1 MDTIL
6 YATDCTKNSISTLN
20 YAKNLS
26 ETLNAKLIV
35 FHIYDIPPVRTS
47 NIRSSDQLHKL
58 SMIEQKEILE
68 DYCIKNLSQNLSKNQ
83 LICEVAQNS
92 SISKGIIDRISK
104 ANIDLLVIGMKD
116 EHSTRG
122 FFSGNI
128 ANKIIDK
135 KLCPILII
143 PPHYNYK
150 KLKKIAYASDFE
162 SSDIIALEKLA
173 AIAEL
178 YNAEIDVVHIPTMD
192 EYASMQQLEWF
203 KELLKVQVAYKKIS
217 YHMVLA
223 NSIEQGLRMHIRD
236 ENADILGMLE
246 RENQSLFAAVFNKD
260 IVKKMESLVTIPILC
275 FNS

>member
-6 YATDCTKNSISTLN
+6 YATDCSKNSISTLN
-20 YAKNLS
+20 YAMNLS
-26 ETLNAKLIV
+26 ETLKAKLVV
-35 FHIYDIPPVRTS
+35 FHIFDIPPVRTS
-47 NIRSSDQLHKL
+47 SIRPSEQLNKL
-58 SMIEQKEILE
+58 AMIEQKEILE
-68 DYCIKNLSQNLSKNQ
+68 DYCNKNLKQNLSKNQ
-83 LICEVAQNS
+83 LTYEVAQNS

-116 EHSTRG
+116 EHSARG

-128 ANKIIDK
+128 ANKLIDK

-150 KLKKIAYASDFE
+150 RLKKIAYASDFE
-162 SSDIIALEKLA
+162 SSDIIAIEKLA
-173 AIAEL
+173 TIAER
-178 YNAEIDVVHIPTMD
+178 YNAEIEVVHIPTMD
-192 EYASMQQLEWF
+192 EYATMQQMEWF

-217 YHMVLA
+217 FHMVLA

-246 RENQSLFAAVFNKD
+246 RVNKGIFAAIFNKD
-260 IVKKMESLVTIPILC
+260 IVKKMETLVTIPILC

>member
-6 YATDCTKNSISTLN
+6 YATDCSKNSISTLN
-20 YAKNLS
+20 YAMNLS
-26 ETLNAKLIV
+26 ETLKAKLVV
-35 FHIYDIPPVRTS
+35 FHIFDIPPVRTS
-47 NIRSSDQLHKL
+47 NIRPSEQLNKL
-58 SMIEQKEILE
+58 AMIEQKEILE
-68 DYCIKNLSQNLSKNQ
+68 DYCNKNLKQNLSKNQ
-83 LICEVAQNS
+83 LTYEVAQNS

-116 EHSTRG
+116 EHSARG

-128 ANKIIDK
+128 ANKLIDK

-150 KLKKIAYASDFE
+150 RLKKIAYASDFE
-162 SSDIIALEKLA
+162 SSDIIAIEKLA
-173 AIAEL
+173 TIAER
-178 YNAEIDVVHIPTMD
+178 YNAEIEVVHIPTMD
-192 EYASMQQLEWF
+192 EYATMQQMEWF

-217 YHMVLA
+217 FHMVLA

-246 RENQSLFAAVFNKD
+246 RVNKGIFAAIFNKD
-260 IVKKMESLVTIPILC
+260 IVKKMETLVTIPILC